1 MCMLHNSFL
10 EGRGGHHLT
19 AANTTKGGGGGH
31 FRLIQGYMHMSLV
44 ILNTLTF
51 ITIYK
56 LGGGDPMTP
65 FSPERWGAPF
75 APPDTHVC
83 GWYSYQ
89 LLFQVWLLG
98 GGGGGWPTT

>member
-1 MCMLHNSFL
+1 M
-10 EGRGGHHLT
+10 T
-19 AANTTKGGGGGH
+19 AVNTTKGGGGGGH

-51 ITIYK
+51 ITSW
-56 LGGGDPMTP
+56 GEGMTP

-89 LLFQVWLLG
+89 LLSQA
-98 GGGGGWPTT
+98 